1 MRSGRF
7 NANAH
12 FRRRVSETQVASFVD
27 IYPAL
32 EDRELLRGAR
42 DANLR
47 GLWDRARAAHF
58 TPERA

>member
-1 MRSGRF
+1 
-7 NANAH
+7 
-12 FRRRVSETQVASFVD
+12 VASFVD

-47 GLWDRARAAHF
+47 ALWDRARAAHF